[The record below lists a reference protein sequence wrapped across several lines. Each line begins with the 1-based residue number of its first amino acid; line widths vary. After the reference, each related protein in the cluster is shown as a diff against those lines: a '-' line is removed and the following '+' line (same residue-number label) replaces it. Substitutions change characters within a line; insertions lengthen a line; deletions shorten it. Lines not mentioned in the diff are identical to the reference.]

1 MAIEN
6 VQQLLTEQLGKNRCD
21 VITTT
26 AMTGKDYYA
35 VHFVTESV
43 IASIAAS
50 NIQTGTSNIMKILK
64 LGQSLG
70 GSNAPSGAAAFE
82 NLYSLDF
89 DGVDDYLTCGDSDVL
104 TPNSSGANR
113 GFSISFWVLP
123 SVTGGEMI
131 ISKSGFWNAGARRY
145 EYAVLTQFATKPR

>member
-43 IASIAAS
+43 IASITAS
-50 NIQTGTSNIMKILK
+50 NIQTGTGSAAS
-64 LGQSLG
+64 SLHTTTLT
-70 GSNAPSGAAAFE
+70 SGLAIC
-82 NLYSLDF
+82 YYDQ
-89 DGVDDYLTCGDSDVL
+89 VV
-104 TPNSSGANR
+104 
-113 GFSISFWVLP
+113 
-123 SVTGGEMI
+123 
-131 ISKSGFWNAGARRY
+131 
-145 EYAVLTQFATKPR
+145 

>member
-26 AMTGKDYYA
+26 AMTGKNYYA

-50 NIQTGTSNIMKILK
+50 NIQPSAGSAASSLHTTIAAGTTLFLNVTAITLT
-64 LGQSLG
+64 
-70 GSNAPSGAAAFE
+70 SGLAIC
-82 NLYSLDF
+82 YY
-89 DGVDDYLTCGDSDVL
+89 DDV
-104 TPNSSGANR
+104 
-113 GFSISFWVLP
+113 I
-123 SVTGGEMI
+123 
-131 ISKSGFWNAGARRY
+131 
-145 EYAVLTQFATKPR
+145 